1 MVNEKYIIAIDD
13 ADDAGMW
20 PASRLA
26 AVTCAGDGAV
36 LVRFGSGISGGGGT
50 AAENDLVTLTC
61 TADTEKAVMT
71 AIAQAINGQR
81 NTDDGVI
88 VLCDDV
94 NSVFLHKNILSCTIT
109 LDS

>member
-1 MVNEKYIIAIDD
+1 MEKYLIFIDA

-20 PASRLA
+20 PVSKLA

-36 LVRFGSGISGGGGT
+36 LVRFASGVGGGFGT
-50 AAENDLVTLTC
+50 GGTENDLVTLTC

-81 NTDDGVI
+81 NTDDGVL